1 MHPDQLLLVLS
12 TVATFIVCCFVAHCI
27 SSYFADTHWILR
39 DYSQATSFMDYRVV
53 GTFVAGLVL
62 SVALLYFF
70 TCSKPE
76 PLSKDEWRKFTLIEK
91 IPVSKSS
98 AIYRFQ
104 LPRGRTLGL
113 PIGQHLS
120 VRAKIGERFVMR
132 SYTPVSDPDATGH
145 FDLLVKTYPTGNL
158 SRIFGELKIGDQLE
172 MKGPKGQFNYR
183 RNMASTMGM
192 IAGGTG
198 LTPCLQVL
206 EQALRDPLDTTRFSL
221 IYANVDLDEILLKER
236 LDALAARH
244 PDRFQVHYFLN
255 NAPPNWSGG
264 VGFVTRD
271 AIDTHLPRTSDTN
284 RLLMCGPPPMIT
296 AMKGHLAQLKFPPP
310 RAISQEHDPVFIF

>member
-1 MHPDQLLLVLS
+1 M
-12 TVATFIVCCFVAHCI
+12 
-27 SSYFADTHWILR
+27 
-39 DYSQATSFMDYRVV
+39 
-53 GTFVAGLVL
+53 
-62 SVALLYFF
+62 
-70 TCSKPE
+70 
-76 PLSKDEWRKFTLIEK
+76 
-91 IPVSKSS
+91 
-98 AIYRFQ
+98 
-104 LPRGRTLGL
+104 
-113 PIGQHLS
+113 
-120 VRAKIGERFVMR
+120 RARL
-132 SYTPVSDPDATGH
+132 TQ
-145 FDLLVKTYPTGNL
+145 TYPTGNL